1 MTTSQDLLARYQRSL
16 IGVFGVPQ
24 LVITRGDGCYVWD
37 ADGRQYLDLLGGI
50 AVNALGHNHPAIVA
64 AVSKQVSEMLHL
76 SNFFTSPGQIA
87 LAERLL
93 AISGAPDGSG
103 VFFCNSGAEAI
114 EAAIKISRR
123 TGRTHIVAAEGS
135 FHGRTTGAL
144 ALTSKETYRA
154 PFEPLL
160 PEVTFVPYNDVAA
173 LRQAVTGQTAAI
185 FLEPI
190 QGEGGVVPAS
200 AAYLSAAR
208 QVADETGALLVLDEI
223 QTGVGRTGDW
233 FAFQHAGPAEAGVRP
248 DVMTLAKGL
257 GGGVPVGAVIAF
269 GERVR
274 GLLTPG
280 QHGTTFGGNPLAAA
294 AGLAVL
300 EEVESSGLLTHAQRT
315 GDHLAAAIT
324 DLRHPGIREVRG
336 RGLLRAIILTD
347 EVAPALATAAR
358 EAGFIV
364 NPVAPHAIRLAPP
377 LVITTEQLDTF
388 VAALPGL
395 LATATATAH
404 PASTVSTFS
413 ADSADSTE
421 GA

>member
-1 MTTSQDLLARYQRSL
+1 MTVNIDHSQDYLQRYERAL
-16 IGVFGVPQ
+16 IGVFGTPQ

-37 ADGRQYLDLLGGI
+37 ADGRRYLDLLGGI
-50 AVNALGHNHPAIVA
+50 AVNALGHNHPALVTAI
-64 AVSKQVSEMLHL
+64 SKQASEGVHL
-76 SNFFTSPGQIA
+76 SNFFTSPAQIG

-93 AISGAPDGSG
+93 ELSGAPEGSG

-123 TGRTHIVAAEGS
+123 TGRSHLVAAEGS

-144 ALTSKETYRA
+144 ALTSKAIYRE

-160 PEVTFVPYNDVAA
+160 PDVTFVPYNDVDA
-173 LRQAVTGQTAAI
+173 LRAAVTDETAAI
-185 FLEPI
+185 VLEPI

-200 AAYLSAAR
+200 EAYLRAAR
-208 QVADETGALLVLDEI
+208 EVADESGALLVLDEI

-233 FAFQHAGPAEAGVRP
+233 FAFQDHGVQP

-257 GGGVPVGAVIAF
+257 GGGVPIGAVIAY

-280 QHGTTFGGNPLAAA
+280 QHGTTFGGNPLACA

-300 EEVESSGLLTHAQRT
+300 EQIESERLLEHAQQV
-315 GDHLAAAIT
+315 GDHLTAAVTA
-324 DLRHPGIREVRG
+324 LQHPGIREVRG
-336 RGLLRAIILTD
+336 RGLLRAIILT
-347 EVAPALATAAR
+347 EEIAPAVAAAAR

-364 NPVAPHAIRLAPP
+364 NPVAPNAIRLAPP
-377 LVITTEQLDTF
+377 LIVTAEQLDTF
-388 VAALPGL
+388 VAALPTL
-395 LATATATAH
+395 IAAAT
-404 PASTVSTFS
+404 P
-413 ADSADSTE
+413 DE
-421 GA
+421 GV